1 MGSDDREYLQNLQ
14 QGADVEPASGLS
26 SGLIVAMVVII
37 IALMTSFGYF
47 MYRRFRNNDIQI
59 SVEDRELEQQ
69 QQEVLLPKD
78 DSF

>member
-1 MGSDDREYLQNLQ
+1 M
-14 QGADVEPASGLS
+14 
-26 SGLIVAMVVII
+26 AMVVII